1 MSAKEYFDSQQ
12 AGGFNTYPDRVTKKI
27 FFKKDVTTKTK
38 PATIL
43 SGQVLKAYTFLES
56 NSVGKLI
63 AHSGVNEK
71 ALVTFADITA
81 GQTIILAG
89 LTFTDAGAGT
99 TKEDLVIAWSS
110 LAVGTTAAAANTQNP
125 VSTGSFTAG
134 TLAGYNTEGSD
145 TADSV
150 LFVSTTPFAGV
161 TDLADTGTATDP
173 TVTILALESPIK
185 PIAGVTLYDVDAS
198 SADVDAE
205 VYETA
210 SFWADDDGTCALI
223 WKVDPATATV
233 TKADGTTVA
242 CTPYNTG
249 CYGDTAAAR
258 LLKRKFVEGS
268 KFEPIGFVKVGDK
281 I

>member
-27 FFKKDVTTKTK
+27 FFKKDVTTRTK

-56 NSVGKLI
+56 GTTGKLI

-71 ALVTFADITA
+71 ALVTFADITL
-81 GQTIILAG
+81 GQTLILGG
-89 LTFTDAGAGT
+89 LTFTAGGSGT
-99 TKEDLVIAWSS
+99 PKADLVTAWKG
-110 LAVGTTAAAANTQNP
+110 LTVGMTAAQANTANP
-125 VSTGSFTAG
+125 VTTGSFTAG
-134 TLAGYNTEGSD
+134 TLAGFSTEKSNV
-145 TADSV
+145 ADSV
-150 LFVSTTPFAGV
+150 MFVSTTPYADV
-161 TDLADTGTATDP
+161 TNLADTGTATDP
-173 TVTILALESPIK
+173 TITIVAGSATRK

-198 SADVDAE
+198 AADVDAE
-205 VYETA
+205 VYDVA

-223 WKVDPATATV
+223 WKVDPAVDTV

-268 KFEPIGFVKVGDK
+268 KFEPIGFVRTGDK